1 MNRTNTAISRVA
13 SAIAGLALLGIAMA
27 PATVRADPVDN
38 YIAAKMAEKSIPGLA
53 LAVIRDGH
61 VIKEKAYGYANLE
74 LKAPVTL
81 QTSFPWAS
89 TTKVFTAVALMQMV
103 EQGKIT
109 LDQPVSTIVPGLPAA
124 WSKVTIRHCLSHTT
138 GLPYAVEDQFN
149 INVLDGN
156 RDQLLA
162 KLSSKPVVEPGTQ
175 IDYNTTDFV
184 LLTNLQGAQPEGF
197 ISDIVALYAP
207 KPH

>member
-27 PATVRADPVDN
+27 PAAVRADPVDN

-124 WSKVTIRHCLSHTT
+124 WSKVTIQHCLSHTT

-156 RDQLLA
+156 RDQLFA